1 MLHAEINV
9 VWVFNRKRIH
19 SRETLGQ
26 VLQEVSDTLLISLV
40 LEFSQRHHQGL
51 CINTES
57 HVLTSGLNLNVL
69 IYLLQT
75 DNSKAVNLFWFVLFL
90 SQKSSIC

>member
-1 MLHAEINV
+1 M
-9 VWVFNRKRIH
+9 
-19 SRETLGQ
+19 
-26 VLQEVSDTLLISLV
+26 
-40 LEFSQRHHQGL
+40 
-51 CINTES
+51 NTES

-90 SQKSSIC
+90 SQKSSICWQLTKFVLSHHSDTWKLLYDYFIKSLFTLKSFPSTYLCCNV